1 MRWRATGKMKEN
13 GSIEKDGP
21 STRKVHRATELQQ
34 GLDGRGWQ
42 MQQEPPMQG
51 SSSGSHQDVITV
63 QETGTYQ

>member
-42 MQQEPPMQG
+42 M
-51 SSSGSHQDVITV
+51 
-63 QETGTYQ
+63 